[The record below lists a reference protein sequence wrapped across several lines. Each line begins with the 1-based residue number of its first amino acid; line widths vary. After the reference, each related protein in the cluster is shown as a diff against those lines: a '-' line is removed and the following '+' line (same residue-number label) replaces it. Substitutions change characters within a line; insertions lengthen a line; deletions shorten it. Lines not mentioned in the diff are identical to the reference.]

1 MARKQTEA
9 FIQVQ
14 EYYLSSKPK
23 KLSPNIEAMRIRMM
37 ECHKLLSNFETKTD
51 IAFKLSKAWN
61 VSERTI
67 YSDMLATEKLFGNI
81 LKMDKEYLRAALQH
95 AYMKAFKEA
104 SEEKDYKNMEIFGY
118 RLEKV
123 SKLHHFDVEEIDMS
137 KRVLQQ
143 VVIGSDLA
151 TLEAQRAENLSDH
164 AEDAE
169 IVE

>member
-1 MARKQTEA
+1 MGRKQDKA

-14 EYYLSSKPK
+14 EYYLSTKPK
-23 KLSPNIEAMRIRMM
+23 KLSPTTEAMRLRMM

-51 IAFKLSKAWN
+51 IALKLSKLHG

-67 YSDMLATEKLFGNI
+67 YSDMMAAEQLFGNI

-95 AYMKAFKEA
+95 NYMRAFKEA
-104 SEEKDYKNMEIFGY
+104 SENKDYKNMEIFGY

-123 SKLHHFDVEEIDMS
+123 SKLHHFDVQEIDMS
-137 KRVLQQ
+137 KRVLTQ
-143 VVIGSDLA
+143 VIIGSDLE
-151 TLEAQRAENLSDH
+151 TLEAQRSANLSDH
-164 AEDAE
+164 AEEAE